1 MIGTRNEETLDSIN
15 SRNFIRNFDLFDNY
29 RRNISRNLLIFFLF
43 QAMVKEIGVFLVI
56 SKVFKENFDS
66 LYICYHLISL
76 VSLLNAWRT
85 PRNICDW
92 AYRNLV

>member
-1 MIGTRNEETLDSIN
+1 MIETRNEETLYSTY

-43 QAMVKEIGVFLVI
+43 QAMVKEIGVFLAI

-66 LYICYHLISL
+66 PYICYHF
-76 VSLLNAWRT
+76 V
-85 PRNICDW
+85 
-92 AYRNLV
+92 